1 METGTYITVGNEHE
15 FLSQLGRVVQI
26 GDREIAVF
34 RTSDH
39 QWFALENKSP
49 HPKGGPLAEA
59 IVSGHYIYDPLHDWK
74 IELSTGLVQ
83 APDKGQV
90 RIYPVRAMDGKVEV
104 GV

>member
-39 QWFALENKSP
+39 QWFALENKKPASQRRS
-49 HPKGGPLAEA
+49 
-59 IVSGHYIYDPLHDWK
+59 VSRSHRIRALHLRSVIRLED
-74 IELSTGLVQ
+74 
-83 APDKGQV
+83 
-90 RIYPVRAMDGKVEV
+90 RAFDRACAGS
-104 GV
+104 G